1 MPQPPDAELIA
12 RVVATDDVRAFEQLV
27 RRHQST
33 VRRFLRGLNVD
44 AAIVDDVAQDAF
56 LSAYRNIGSFR
67 REAQFST
74 WLMSIAYNELRNAMR
89 RQARFRR
96 LRAALFRQ
104 PPPIPDEPNDRA
116 GPALNIA
123 LRQLSQDERTVVV
136 LNHGHDLSH
145 AEIATITG
153 LPLGTVKSH
162 ATRGKSKLRAALTE
176 GVVSNGNR

>member
-56 LSAYRNIGSFR
+56 LRAYRNIGSFR

-74 WLMSIAYNELRNAMR
+74 WLMSISYN
-89 RQARFRR
+89 F
-96 LRAALFRQ
+96 
-104 PPPIPDEPNDRA
+104 
-116 GPALNIA
+116 
-123 LRQLSQDERTVVV
+123 V
-136 LNHGHDLSH
+136 
-145 AEIATITG
+145 
-153 LPLGTVKSH
+153 
-162 ATRGKSKLRAALTE
+162 
-176 GVVSNGNR
+176 